1 MKLGSDVRL
10 TRKPFHQP
18 SPRAASS
25 EIGRATQRL
34 KPAPAASPATSR
46 TNKMVKMPSAPVAA
60 PDERSNSPPII
71 SSATATAMMPSGAA
85 AWSRIDWAPLAWP
98 NLTETAQKKTHTAT
112 APMAAPISGRT
123 SARWK
128 TPRYASRSSAFGAA
142 LAPAVVSL
150 IGDGSPQWNVSVL
163 WRLEGARSGGSG
175 TDTGPVPESTLIRR
189 RPVQPWPSRSSLMWI
204 SGCRRPRVP

>member
-1 MKLGSDVRL
+1 
-10 TRKPFHQP
+10 
-18 SPRAASS
+18 
-25 EIGRATQRL
+25 
-34 KPAPAASPATSR
+34 
-46 TNKMVKMPSAPVAA
+46 MVKMPSAPVAA

-150 IGDGSPQWNVSVL
+150 IGDGSPPMECVRFVAPRGRPIGRFRDGYWTRPGIDPDQKATGSAVAEPVIADVDQRVPAAESSL
-163 WRLEGARSGGSG
+163 TAAALSGV
-175 TDTGPVPESTLIRR
+175 TKPGPVSTG
-189 RPVQPWPSRSSLMWI
+189 RPPPAWLALVASRYMRTT
-204 SGCRRPRVP
+204 GR